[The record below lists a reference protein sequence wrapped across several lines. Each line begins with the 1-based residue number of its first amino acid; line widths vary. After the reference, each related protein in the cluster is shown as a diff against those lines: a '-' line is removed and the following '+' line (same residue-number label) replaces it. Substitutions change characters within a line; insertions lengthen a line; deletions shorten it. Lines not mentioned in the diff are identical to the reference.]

1 MERTLTR
8 RRTYHSASEASGPPW
23 IGPGDVEGACTVE
36 RRAERPAWL
45 RYGAAVLLVA
55 AAVAITSASQRW
67 LWPTPLAPFYGAVAL
82 AVWFGGT
89 RPAFV
94 AIVLSAGAIVVWAV
108 PPFGTWNLGWSEAG
122 RSATFVVVSALIV
135 ALSASRDRAE
145 DALRASE
152 RRFRAMLETANEG
165 IWLIDHAARTQY
177 ANDRM
182 AALLGTTPDQI
193 ATRGV
198 ADFVFPEDI
207 PQMRE
212 RIGRNLAGQ
221 AEEFDFRLR
230 RADGAEVLV
239 LAGTSPVRDGAGR
252 VVGALGLFTDVTGRR
267 RAEAALAH
275 ANERFR
281 LAAGA
286 VQALIYEWDL
296 ATGTVDRSPGL
307 YALLG
312 FHPEE
317 VPGNQAWWRSRIH
330 PDDLAAIDANP
341 LLRVTEGDR
350 YSREY
355 RLRHRDGRWVTVW
368 DQGQLIRDDEGRVVR
383 VVGSTIDVTGWK
395 DAENALRLLSDAG
408 SALAASLDYEETL
421 QRVAWIA
428 VPALADWCIVDLR
441 DADGI
446 ARRVAVAHADPA
458 QAPLAKEVF
467 AHAPSETLAGP
478 EEQMVAAGKPLLIEH
493 VSDRDVVAAAQIPEH
508 LRLLQTVG
516 VLSAIVVPLQAGGR
530 IHGAMT
536 LATTHA
542 SGRRLDADDLA
553 LAEQLGRRSAV
564 AIENARLYRDAQAAE
579 ARYRGLF
586 EGAKD
591 GILVVA
597 ADGRCLDVNP
607 ALALMTGR
615 RREEMIGAEAT
626 TLAHGG
632 PWAGEEG
639 QRLRHDG
646 QWRGDF
652 ALRRQDGSLLD
663 VESSMTAVALPTGP
677 VYVGVLR
684 DVSERKRFEQVQE
697 EFLSALAHDLKNPL
711 TTVRGQ
717 TQLLLRQ
724 VRRGA
729 VPDAGRL
736 ETAFEGIDSAAARMN
751 RLLDELGDIMRLR
764 AGHEIELRREE
775 TDLVALA
782 RRTAEE
788 HDRIT
793 ERHAIRV
800 ETQEAELIGFWD
812 GPRLE
817 RVLGN
822 LLGNAIKYS
831 PDGGEIVVR
840 VAREETDVGPLADFS
855 VEDRGVGI
863 PASDLHLVFER
874 FRRAGN
880 VESFAGSG
888 IGLAGARRIVEL
900 HGGSIAVHSVEG
912 AGSTFTVRLPI
923 TRAE

>member
-1 MERTLTR
+1 M
-8 RRTYHSASEASGPPW
+8 
-23 IGPGDVEGACTVE
+23 DVEGASIVE

-45 RYGAAVLLVA
+45 RYGVAVALVA
-55 AAVAITSASQRW
+55 VAVAITIALQPW
-67 LWPTPLAPFYGAVAL
+67 LSPTPLAPFYGAVVL
-82 AVWFGGT
+82 AAWFSGL
-89 RPAFV
+89 RPALLTIGLSTV
-94 AIVLSAGAIVVWAV
+94 AIALWAFW
-108 PPFGTWNLGWSEAG
+108 PFGMWVLGWSEAS
-122 RSATFVVVSALIV
+122 RLTTFVIVSVLIV

-145 DALRASE
+145 TALRASE

-165 IWLIDHAARTQY
+165 VWLIDQAARTQY

-182 AALLGTTPDQI
+182 ASLLGTTPDQI
-193 ATRGV
+193 SGRSV

-207 PQMRE
+207 PALRK
-212 RIGRNLAGQ
+212 RLGRNLAGQ
-221 AEEFDFRLR
+221 AEEFDFRFR
-230 RADGAEVLV
+230 RADGSEVLV

-252 VVGALGLFTDVTGRR
+252 VVGALGLFTDVTARR
-267 RAEAALAH
+267 RAEAALDH

-307 YALLG
+307 FALLG
-312 FHPEE
+312 FRPEE
-317 VPGNQAWWRSRIH
+317 AAGDQAWWRSRIH
-330 PDDLAAIDANP
+330 PDDLAEIDADP
-341 LLRVTEGDR
+341 LLRVIENDR

-368 DQGQLIRDDEGRVVR
+368 DQGQLVRDGEGRVVR

-421 QRVAWIA
+421 QRVAWLA

-441 DADGI
+441 DEGGV
-446 ARRVAVAHADPA
+446 ARRVAVAHADPD
-458 QAPLAKEVF
+458 QAPLANELL
-467 AHAPSETLAGP
+467 AYAPSETLVGP
-478 EEQMVAAGKPLLIEH
+478 EEQVIATGKPLLITH
-493 VSDRDVVAAAQIPEH
+493 VADGDAAGTAQTPEQP
-508 LRLLQTVG
+508 RLLHTVG
-516 VLSAIVVPLQAGGR
+516 VRSVIVVPLRSGGR
-530 IHGAMT
+530 IHGALT
-536 LATTHA
+536 LATTHV
-542 SGRRLDADDLA
+542 SGRRFDGDDLA

-564 AIENARLYRDAQAAE
+564 AIENARLYRDAHVAE

-586 EGAKD
+586 EGARD
-591 GILVVA
+591 GIVVFG
-597 ADGRCLDVNP
+597 ADGRCIDVNP

-615 RREEMIGAEAT
+615 RREAMIGAET
-626 TLAHGG
+626 TTFARGG
-632 PWAGEEG
+632 PWSGEEG
-639 QRLRHDG
+639 DRLRRDG

-652 ALRRQDGSLLD
+652 SLCRQDGSLLD
-663 VESSMTAVALPTGP
+663 VESSITAVALPTGP

-717 TQLLLRQ
+717 TQLLLRRL
-724 VRRGA
+724 RRGET
-729 VPDAGRL
+729 PELDRL
-736 ETAFEGIDSAAARMN
+736 QPALEGIDVAAARMN

-764 AGHEIELRREE
+764 AGDEIELRREQ

-788 HDRIT
+788 HDRIA

-800 ETQEAELIGFWD
+800 ETREAALTGFWD

-831 PDGGEIVVR
+831 PDGGEITVR
-840 VAREETDVGPLADFS
+840 IARAETASAAMAVFS

-900 HGGSIAVHSVEG
+900 HGGTIAVRSVEG

-923 TRAE
+923 TQEE